1 MMPTTRWRT
10 VSVAVLIAAT
20 SACSSVKGTYVWAEQ
35 FPAPAPSTGYTVQ
48 TGDLISV
55 QVWDNE
61 KLSTR
66 GRVRSDGR
74 ISVPLLN
81 DVAVAGKTPGD
92 IAKEVEQRLSAENL
106 VLRPRVTVL
115 IEDAVPVTVS
125 VLGKVAR
132 AGTLQLASGAGV
144 AEALAGAGGLTEFA
158 HKDRIFVLRRSPDPV
173 RVRFTFGSLTDLS
186 HPAVSFKLRAGDV
199 VVVE

>member
-1 MMPTTRWRT
+1 MQATRWRT
-10 VSVAVLIAAT
+10 VLAAVLLAAT
-20 SACSSVKGTYVWAEQ
+20 SACSSVKGAYVWADQ
-35 FPAPAPSTGYTVQ
+35 FPAPEPSAGYTVQ
-48 TGDLISV
+48 PGDLISV

-61 KLSTR
+61 KLSAR
-66 GRVRSDGR
+66 GRVRSDGC

-81 DVAVAGKTPGD
+81 DVVVAGRTPAE
-92 IAKEVEQRLSAENL
+92 IAKDVEERLSRENL

-115 IEDAVPVTVS
+115 VEDALPVTVS

-132 AGTLQLASGAGV
+132 AGTLQLAPGAGV

-158 HKDRIFVLRRSPDPV
+158 HKDRIFVLRRTPEPV
-173 RVRFTFGSLTDLS
+173 RVRFTFSSLTDLS
-186 HPAVSFKLRAGDV
+186 RPAVAFKLRAGDV